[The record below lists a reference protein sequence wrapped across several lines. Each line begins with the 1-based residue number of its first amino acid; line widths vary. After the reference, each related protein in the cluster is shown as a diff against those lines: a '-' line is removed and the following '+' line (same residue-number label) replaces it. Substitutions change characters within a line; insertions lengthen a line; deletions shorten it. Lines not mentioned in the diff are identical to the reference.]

1 MPARA
6 HRVVVVGGGFAGT
19 ACVQGLDR
27 RHFEVTL
34 VDQKSAFEFLPNI
47 HELIS
52 GVKTAPAVQL
62 PLRPLLESL
71 GHRFRRARVQAIDT
85 AKQQVLLE
93 RGRPLPYDS
102 LVVAAGAADAT
113 YGIPGVTRNSL
124 PFKSAADCE
133 RIRKR
138 LASLAQRR
146 APAEVVIIGGG
157 LSGVEALGEVLR
169 RYRSP
174 ACGLAVTLVE
184 ARERLLPQ
192 QPGTLDGHLRDVC
205 EPHAVTLLCGDPV
218 QRVSPRSVALASGR
232 SLRSDLT
239 IWTGGPAPADWLA
252 ESGLAQPGEWAP
264 VDTALRSTLC
274 EGVYVAGDA
283 AGLPE
288 PVPRQA
294 YHSLDMGACVAR
306 NLRREQRGSRAADY
320 RPSAKPVLVS
330 FGDLSAMLVAGRCA
344 LAGPALAVGKEL
356 VFEAVMAQ
364 LDARRG
370 PSPVLAA
377 IGRGELALRRLA
389 WPTARSLTA
398 LQRQLSLKPLF

>member
-1 MPARA
+1 M
-6 HRVVVVGGGFAGT
+6 
-19 ACVQGLDR
+19 
-27 RHFEVTL
+27 TL

-52 GVKTAPAVQL
+52 GIKTVPAVQL

-71 GHRFRRARVQAIDT
+71 GHRFRHARVQSLDPER
-85 AKQQVLLE
+85 KQVLLE

-113 YGIPGVTRNSL
+113 FGIPGVTRNSL
-124 PFKSAADCE
+124 PFKSAADCD

-146 APAEVVIIGGG
+146 NPAQVVIIGGG
-157 LSGVEALGEVLR
+157 LSGVEALGEILR

-174 ACGLAVTLVE
+174 DCGLAITLVE
-184 ARERLLPQ
+184 AQERLLPQ
-192 QPGTLDGHLRDVC
+192 QPAPLDGHIRDVC
-205 EPHAVTLLCGDPV
+205 KSHAVTLICGDPV
-218 QRVSPRSVALASGR
+218 QRVSPRTVSLASGH

-239 IWTGGPAPADWLA
+239 IWTGGPAPPEWLA
-252 ESGLAQPGEWAP
+252 RCGLAREGAWAA
-264 VDTALRSTLC
+264 VDSTLRSALC

-283 AGLPE
+283 AGLPR
-288 PVPRQA
+288 PQARQA

-306 NLRREQRGSRAADY
+306 NLRREQRGRRPVDY
-320 RPSAKPVLVS
+320 RPAAKPVLVS
-330 FGDLSAMLVAGRCA
+330 FGDLSAMLVAGQCA
-344 LAGPALAVGKEL
+344 LAGPALAAGKEL

-398 LQRQLSLKPLF
+398 LQRQLSLKLLV